1 MFGKTNWVL
10 KGVRGAHAH
19 AIYVLETDVILGRS
33 ADSDIQILDQ
43 RVSRQHARLHV
54 GRNEVILEDLGSH
67 NGTFLHGHKVARRP
81 LREGDRLRVG
91 VSEYVLDRIT
101 GRVLTSAIFLNKLTN
116 KDTMGATAVTKRV
129 TREILTAQ
137 TAEMPAHRQ
146 TQEITARVD
155 DGPPKP
161 QPSQAA
167 HEPPARQRIQPARAP
182 EPEPQPRTQTGEE
195 PAYLREQR
203 ERAVRLPT
211 PLPGELDWRPEGAE
225 ASDDEP
231 AAAEP
236 AKPEP
241 PARPRP
247 IVRSDPRVDPAPRS
261 TPFVDAMTEAQ
272 TVPLDPRS
280 QRVPTPVPASI
291 PTLGSRRPL
300 AGPLPKPEQP
310 TLRLDENPIRPAPS
324 APEPEENA
332 EDEGLEAA
340 QRTVDAV
347 VRLLKLRAQES
358 GGALLKMQDRQALR
372 RLEGVL
378 RESRRNRSNRRRWS
392 RLPCRLAAQIGE
404 DEADARVTDI
414 GAGGLRVTGGTFHLE
429 PGDMVSVRVHLGEGP
444 LTRIAVFQTKIAWVD
459 DQSGTFGAIFAGPA
473 HWELAS

>member
-1 MFGKTNWVL
+1 MFGKTSWVL

-19 AIYVLETDVILGRS
+19 AIYVLETNVILGRS
-33 ADSDIQILDQ
+33 ADADIQILDQ

-54 GRNEVILEDLGSH
+54 SKSEVILEDLGSH
-67 NGTFLHGHKVARRP
+67 NGTYLHGHKVARRP
-81 LREGDRLRVG
+81 LREGDRIRVG
-91 VSEYVLDRIT
+91 VSEYVLDKIK
-101 GRVLTSAIFLNKLTN
+101 GQVLTSAIFLNKLTN

-155 DGPPKP
+155 DRPIKSPP
-161 QPSQAA
+161 SRRV
-167 HEPPARQRIQPARAP
+167 PAPEMRQRIQPAREA
-182 EPEPQPRTQTGEE
+182 EPASQPKVE

-211 PLPGELDWRPEGAE
+211 PLPGELSWRPEGLEPSDAQLNAE
-225 ASDDEP
+225 P
-231 AAAEP
+231 EP
-236 AKPEP
+236 AKPESGGPSTHLATSRIESP
-241 PARPRP
+241 PRGT
-247 IVRSDPRVDPAPRS
+247 SFVDPMA
-261 TPFVDAMTEAQ
+261 EAQ
-272 TVPLDPRS
+272 TMPLDPRS
-280 QRVPTPVPASI
+280 QRVPTPIPASMQA
-291 PTLGSRRPL
+291 LGSRRPL
-300 AGPLPKPEQP
+300 AAALPKPEQP
-310 TLRLDENPIRPAPS
+310 SRHLDEAPVRTPEP
-324 APEPEENA
+324 APEPEA
-332 EDEGLEAA
+332 SSDEDEGFEAA

-404 DEADARVTDI
+404 GEADAKVTDI
-414 GAGGLRVTGGTFHLE
+414 GAGGLRVAGGTFQLE

-459 DQSGTFGAIFAGPA
+459 PDMGTFGAIFAGPA

>member
-19 AIYVLETDVILGRS
+19 AIYVLDSDVVLGRA

-54 GRNEVILEDLGSH
+54 GKTEVILEDLGSH

-81 LREGDRLRVG
+81 LREGDRIRVG
-91 VSEYVLDRIT
+91 VSEYVLDSIK
-101 GRVLTSAIFLNKLTN
+101 GRVLTSAVFLNKLTN
-116 KDTMGATAVTKRV
+116 KDTMGATAVSKRV

-137 TAEMPAHRQ
+137 TAEMPTHRQ
-146 TQEITARVD
+146 TQEFFARIDEEPAKERPSRRVPAPELRARRQ
-155 DGPPKP
+155 PP
-161 QPSQAA
+161 Q
-167 HEPPARQRIQPARAP
+167 EP
-182 EPEPQPRTQTGEE
+182 EPEPKRNEE

-211 PLPGELDWRPEGAE
+211 PLPGELDWRPEGAGT
-225 ASDDEP
+225 S
-231 AAAEP
+231 AAA
-236 AKPEP
+236 KPQPTEVEP
-241 PARPRP
+241 PPPSPRP
-247 IVRSDPRVDPAPRS
+247 ELPLHSLD
-261 TPFVDAMTEAQ
+261 DAITEAQ

-280 QRVPTPVPASI
+280 QRVPTPPPMPA
-291 PTLGSRRPL
+291 LGSRRPL
-300 AGPLPKPEQP
+300 AAPLPRPEQS
-310 TLRLDENPIRPAPS
+310 THRVDEAPARAS
-324 APEPEENA
+324 Q
-332 EDEGLEAA
+332 DDDDGFEAA

-358 GGALLKMQDRQALR
+358 DGALLKMQDRQALR

-378 RESRRNRSNRRRWS
+378 RESRRSRSNRRRWS
-392 RLPCRLAAQIGE
+392 RLPCRLAAQIG
-404 DEADARVTDI
+404 DGQAVAKVTDI
-414 GAGGLRVTGGTFHLE
+414 GAGGLRVTGGRFQLE

-459 DQSGTFGAIFAGPA
+459 ADSGSFGATFAGPA

>member
-19 AIYVLETDVILGRS
+19 AIYVLETNVIMGRS

-54 GRNEVILEDLGSH
+54 SKAEVILEDLGSH

-81 LREGDRLRVG
+81 LREGDRIRVG
-91 VSEYVLDRIT
+91 VSEYVLDRIK

-155 DGPPKP
+155 DGPSDPR
-161 QPSQAA
+161 PSQRA
-167 HEPPARQRIQPARAP
+167 PAPEMRERIQPAR
-182 EPEPQPRTQTGEE
+182 EPEPRPEPKHEEE

-211 PLPGELDWRPEGAE
+211 PLPGELEWRLEGA
-225 ASDDEP
+225 ASSDEP
-231 AAAEP
+231 ASAKPEP

-241 PARPRP
+241 RPTVARPQP
-247 IVRSDPRVDPAPRS
+247 PRIDSEPRGAPL
-261 TPFVDAMTEAQ
+261 VDAMTEAE

-280 QRVPTPVPASI
+280 QRVPTPIPASMQA
-291 PTLGSRRPL
+291 LGSRRPL
-300 AGPLPKPEQP
+300 AAPLPKPEQP
-310 TLRLDENPIRPAPS
+310 TLRLDEAPVRAPQP
-324 APEPEENA
+324 APEPEAE
-332 EDEGLEAA
+332 EDEGFEAA

-392 RLPCRLAAQIGE
+392 RLPCRLAAQVGE
-404 DEADARVTDI
+404 EEADARVTDI
-414 GAGGLRVTGGTFHLE
+414 GAGGLRVAGGTFQLE

-459 DQSGTFGAIFAGPA
+459 PDTGTFGAIFAGPA

>member
-19 AIYVLETDVILGRS
+19 AIYVLESNVILGRS

-54 GRNEVILEDLGSH
+54 SKTEVILEDLGSH
-67 NGTFLHGHKVARRP
+67 NGTYLHGHKVARRP
-81 LREGDRLRVG
+81 LREGDRIRVG
-91 VSEYVLDRIT
+91 VSEYVLDRIK
-101 GRVLTSAIFLNKLTN
+101 GRVLTSAIFLNKLTS

-155 DGPPKP
+155 DGPSKP
-161 QPSQAA
+161 SPSRRV
-167 HEPPARQRIQPARAP
+167 PAPEMRQRIQPAP
-182 EPEPQPRTQTGEE
+182 EPDPEPQPEAE

-211 PLPGELDWRPEGAE
+211 PLPGELEWRPEGAE
-225 ASDDEP
+225 PNDAP

-236 AKPEP
+236 EPEATKPEP
-241 PARPRP
+241 SPPNARPA
-247 IVRSDPRVDPAPRS
+247 APRIDGAPRG
-261 TPFVDAMTEAQ
+261 TPFVDAMAEAQ
-272 TVPLDPRS
+272 TMPLDPRS
-280 QRVPTPVPASI
+280 QRVPTPIPASMQA
-291 PTLGSRRPL
+291 LGSRRPL
-300 AGPLPKPEQP
+300 AAPLPKPEQP
-310 TLRLDENPIRPAPS
+310 TLRLDETPVPPEPAPE
-324 APEPEENA
+324 ADANGD
-332 EDEGLEAA
+332 EDDGFEAA

-414 GAGGLRVTGGTFHLE
+414 GAGGLRVTGGTFQLE

-459 DQSGTFGAIFAGPA
+459 PDTGTFGAIFAGPA